1 MTILLKLTIVPR
13 LSRLGQDQR
22 RIQGSPVKKFIDKLS
37 SLKLAVGLIA
47 YLALT
52 GILATLIPQGLAPE
66 AYRAQYPR
74 LIAELIVQTGFGSF
88 FGSILFIVPALIFFA
103 NLSACTVKRFLREL
117 KKKGSKR
124 FGPDILHLGL
134 MLLIIGSIWSY
145 SSYDTA
151 SVTLAAGNAVKLPDG
166 SVMELKDF
174 RFERYEDGRPRD
186 WVSVVDLSK
195 DGTLLKENFELRV
208 NSPLRYAGLTL
219 YQASYLER
227 SALVLKNAAGRE
239 FRMAQGEELSLEGL
253 KLFFMAPEGTNPE
266 QAMQAMPPPAVPAA
280 GARAVLRV
288 GDESGERV
296 MRVGQGD
303 TLGAISVLGFRT
315 ELSSGIQ
322 AVVDPGYP
330 LVFFAFIL
338 ISLGTAL
345 TFIQKLKELS

>member
-1 MTILLKLTIVPR
+1 M
-13 LSRLGQDQR
+13 
-22 RIQGSPVKKFIDKLS
+22 KKFLDKLS
-37 SLKLAVGLIA
+37 SLKLAIGLIA

-52 GILATLIPQGLAPE
+52 GIMATLIPQGLAPE
-66 AYRAQYPR
+66 VYRAQYPR
-74 LIAELIVQTGFGSF
+74 LLAELIVQTGFGSF
-88 FGSILFIVPALIFFA
+88 FSSILFIVPALLFFA

-117 KKKGSKR
+117 KKKGPKR

-134 MLLIIGSIWSY
+134 IFLVIGAIWSY
-145 SSYDTA
+145 SNHQEG
-151 SVTLAAGNAVKLPDG
+151 SVTLAPGEGVNLPDG

-195 DGTLLKENFELRV
+195 DGTLVKEDFELRV
-208 NSPLRYAGLTL
+208 NTPLRYAGLTL
-219 YQASYLER
+219 YQASYSER
-227 SALVLKNAAGRE
+227 SALVLKDSAGRE
-239 FRMAQGEELSLEGL
+239 FRIAQGEELSLEGL
-253 KLFFMAPEGTNPE
+253 KLFFMAPEGSNPE
-266 QAMQAMPPPAVPAA
+266 QAMQAMPPPAALA
-280 GARAVLRV
+280 SGARAVLRV
-288 GDESGERV
+288 GDASGERV
-296 MRVGQGD
+296 VRVGQGD

-315 ELSSGIQ
+315 ELSTGIQ